1 MEAGIQFY
9 SPVRLKHL
17 GAALLVGGFAVLLAA
32 SVTCAQESQG
42 PIAPPPDRT
51 VLHRVDTNAP
61 PPEAPPDLPPDEI
74 IQRFSEKELE
84 YAKARTGFGFKKTIR
99 MTEYGLDGKPSGEF
113 EMTTQSVVGSDG
125 WVSQRVVDQPVST
138 LHYMMP
144 EPPDFD
150 LLSRIPYYPLIPEQL
165 PKYDITYAGREKV
178 DEIDCYIFQVK
189 PKMVERAHS
198 YFQGVVWVDS
208 KYLEV
213 VKTYGSYVNDLGGI
227 HPQNLP
233 FANFETYRENVEG
246 KYWFPDYSRSDDDVH
261 LKDRDVP
268 VRLVIKWTDFKPL
281 TMPAAT
287 ASQPAS
293 PPPPAKSPQP

>member
-1 MEAGIQFY
+1 MSAIF
-9 SPVRLKHL
+9 LL
-17 GAALLVGGFAVLLAA
+17 GAIAALSPPA
-32 SVTCAQESQG
+32 SIRAQESQG

-51 VLHRVDTNAP
+51 VLHRVDTSAP
-61 PPEAPPDLPPDEI
+61 PPEAPPDLPPQEI

-84 YAKARTGFGFKKTIR
+84 YAKARAGFGFKKTIR
-99 MTEYGLDGKPSGEF
+99 MTEYGLDGKPSGEL

-138 LHYMMP
+138 LHFMIP

-150 LLSRIPYYPLIPEQL
+150 LLSKIPYYPLIPQQL
-165 PKYDITYAGREKV
+165 PKYDIKYVGREKV
-178 DEIDCYIFQVK
+178 DEIDCYIFEVK
-189 PKMVERAHS
+189 PKMVEREHP
-198 YFQGVVWVDS
+198 YFQGVVWVDT

-213 VKTYGSYVNDLGGI
+213 VKTYGSYVNDLGNV

-268 VRLVIKWTDFKPL
+268 VRLVIKWTDFKRL
-281 TMPAAT
+281 TMPAAS
-287 ASQPAS
+287 ASQPAN
-293 PPPPAKSPQP
+293 PAPAPQSPQP